1 MDQMLEDLQD
11 DRTLND
17 VQRCVIWLSDV
28 RALWCYGD
36 GDMRFRNTCLEMA
49 YLNGKH
55 CFLREWNYR
64 FGHVKHC
71 YHELPTLYNGSQMQ
85 WKFIGRSTNNQKTI
99 FILVKHK
106 ERLYLKSVG
115 ELVNHIFLS
124 DEYWGY
130 YLLRDFLVSFYKLE
144 QFIACV
150 ILDYGLC
157 LCSICFY

>member
-1 MDQMLEDLQD
+1 MLEDLQD

-85 WKFIGRSTNNQKTI
+85 WKFIGRSTNNQKPI
-99 FILVKHK
+99 FISVKHK

-115 ELVNHIFLS
+115 ELVDL
-124 DEYWGY
+124 Y
-130 YLLRDFLVSFYKLE
+130 FLVMSIEIIISPLETLWYHFTSWNSFLGMR
-144 QFIACV
+144 FLIMVCA
-150 ILDYGLC
+150 
-157 LCSICFY
+157 